1 MKDKLEEEKEKIKI
15 QEIEE
20 IESEKK
26 EAEVEGVMEGT
37 AKKALQNVEKE
48 MKFEQLAVQEE
59 VLKERLAEKEWK
71 EQIQKELDR
80 DGLV

>member
-1 MKDKLEEEKEKIKI
+1 
-15 QEIEE
+15 
-20 IESEKK
+20 
-26 EAEVEGVMEGT
+26 MEGT

-71 EQIQKELDR
+71 E
-80 DGLV
+80 